1 MQIKLEKIYIAGYKI
16 KYHQDT
22 TMKTPFQTLYSGH
35 DEIKLRKIFQKRKE
49 TKLLVKSA
57 GERQSEKRIQHT
69 I

>member
-35 DEIKLRKIFQKRKE
+35 EIKLRKIFQKGKE
-49 TKLLVKSA
+49 TKLLVKRA
-57 GERQSEKRIQHT
+57 GKKQREKRTQHT